1 MTNKNDNKSM
11 FIYAALIFFV
21 AVILIILS
29 FFGQT
34 HLEKSIPKAEYNTEQ
49 TQDITERAAVLS
61 EENKNLM
68 EENKQLKEKNKD
80 LEQKQT
86 TNDLLL
92 SANGYFIA
100 GNNEKAFE
108 MLNAVDYNV
117 LTSDQQIIYNNI
129 KNNLQ

>member
-1 MTNKNDNKSM
+1 
-11 FIYAALIFFV
+11 
-21 AVILIILS
+21 
-29 FFGQT
+29 
-34 HLEKSIPKAEYNTEQ
+34 
-49 TQDITERAAVLS
+49 
-61 EENKNLM
+61 M